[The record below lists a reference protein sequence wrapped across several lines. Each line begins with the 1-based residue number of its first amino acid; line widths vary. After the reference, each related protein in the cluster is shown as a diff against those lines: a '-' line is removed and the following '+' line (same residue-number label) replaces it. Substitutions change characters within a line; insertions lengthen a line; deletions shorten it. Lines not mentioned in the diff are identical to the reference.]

1 MSAVLDQ
8 FDARLAE
15 LGARIGR
22 LLAADVRSFFPQTVR
37 DRFTDASA
45 LADAMDDDA
54 LAALKADTV
63 TAAEALAATVEQRLS
78 PATAWLGAASPPKD
92 APGTPSLATH
102 PPVAEVISEIERT
115 VAAFLH
121 VRGLGADAPVA
132 YRLPMRFIDG
142 ENLATL
148 TMNLWK
154 AVQRRQEH
162 RAKAGAA
169 ANAAAH
175 GERRRRWDEA

>member
-8 FDARLAE
+8 YDARLAE

-37 DRFTDASA
+37 DRFTDAHSI
-45 LADAMDDDA
+45 ADAMDDAA
-54 LAALKADTV
+54 LAALKSDTV
-63 TAAEALAATVEQRLS
+63 TAADALAATVEQQLTP
-78 PATAWLGAASPPKD
+78 PAAWLGATPPPRD
-92 APGTPSLATH
+92 AAGTPSLATH
-102 PPVAEVISEIERT
+102 PPVAEVIAEIERT
-115 VAAFLH
+115 VTAFLH
-121 VRGLGADAPVA
+121 ARGLTTESTVA

-148 TMNLWK
+148 TLNLWK
-154 AVQRRQEH
+154 AVQRRHEH
-162 RAKAGAA
+162 RAKAGATA
-169 ANAAAH
+169 TAAAL

>member
-37 DRFTDASA
+37 DSFTDAPA
-45 LADAMDDDA
+45 VADAMDDAA
-54 LAALKADTV
+54 LAALKADTLA
-63 TAAEALAATVEQRLS
+63 AAEALSASVEQRLT
-78 PATAWLGAASPPKD
+78 PATAWLGAAPPPKD
-92 APGTPSLATH
+92 APGTPSLITH
-102 PPVAEVISEIERT
+102 PPVAEVVAEIERT
-115 VAAFLH
+115 VSEFLH
-121 VRGLGADAPVA
+121 ARGLAAETHIA

-154 AVQRRQEH
+154 AVQRRQEQ

-169 ANAAAH
+169 ATSAAL

>member
-37 DRFTDASA
+37 DRFTDAPA
-45 LADAMDDDA
+45 VADAMDDDA

-63 TAAEALAATVEQRLS
+63 AAAEALAADVEQRLS
-78 PATAWLGAASPPKD
+78 PATAWLGATPPPKD
-92 APGTPSLATH
+92 APGAPSLATH
-102 PPVAEVISEIERT
+102 PPVAEVIAEIEHT

-121 VRGLGADAPVA
+121 ARGLNADSTVA

-148 TMNLWK
+148 TLNLWK

-169 ANAAAH
+169 ANAAAL

>member
-1 MSAVLDQ
+1 MTAVLDQ

-37 DRFTDASA
+37 DRFTDAPA
-45 LADAMDDDA
+45 AADVMDDDA
-54 LAALKADTV
+54 LAALKADTLS
-63 TAAEALAATVEQRLS
+63 AAEALAASVEQRLT
-78 PATAWLGAASPPKD
+78 PATVWLGAVPPTTD

-102 PPVAEVISEIERT
+102 PPVAEVISEIEHT
-115 VAAFLH
+115 VAGFLH
-121 VRGLGADAPVA
+121 ARGLTSESTVA

-148 TMNLWK
+148 TLNLWK

-162 RAKAGAA
+162 RAKSGAA
-169 ANAAAH
+169 ANAAAL